1 MVARLRDNFQEASVV
16 DRALGSWVG
25 GSSLHF
31 GFCFVSGVT
40 PDTKYEL
47 RLSAATKNGF
57 PANLGDWS
65 HFTTPKADVGR
76 SSLFGWEG
84 QLVLD
89 KWLVVLT
96 GGKGS
101 LLLWI
106 LSGRA
111 GAPLSHPTPPLLPS
125 QGGRALHHVTLLYRM
140 IFVVVVFPL

>member
-1 MVARLRDNFQEASVV
+1 MV
-16 DRALGSWVG
+16 DRALGSWIV

-31 GFCFVSGVT
+31 GFGLVSGVT

-76 SSLFGWEG
+76 SSLFSWGG

-89 KWLVVLT
+89 KRLVVLT
-96 GGKGS
+96 GENGS
-101 LLLWI
+101 LSPRI

-111 GAPLSHPTPPLLPS
+111 GHPPIPPPHPHPYPYPHLKVDMLC
-125 QGGRALHHVTLLYRM
+125 TL
-140 IFVVVVFPL
+140 